1 MLETKFT
8 YLFQKIFTQKQK
20 KKIYTL
26 LTLSVL
32 AMIFETLSMFSIFPF
47 LDYALSESS
56 NSHKYL
62 FLDQMITNFSEN
74 LKFVFFISIFI
85 SIFLLKAVYLTFF
98 TYVKNNF
105 VYNIRT
111 EQSNNLFKSYLSK
124 DYYFYLKNNSA
135 NLIRDLNDASLL
147 SVFGRCIIE
156 LATEII
162 MFFGIL
168 IFLIFLNPKITISLA
183 IFFGLLGVI
192 FYHFFQKKASKWG
205 MESKKFRGLKLQ
217 NMKESFGAIKDIK
230 ILGKES
236 YFINYFSKN
245 NYLENDNTKKH
256 TFTSNLPRIWFEWF
270 VVVGIVFLVINLNN
284 DTINAAGVIPL
295 LGIFGLAAYRIMPA
309 INRIQIHLQEMRF
322 CTSAIQPYADNSLN
336 VKNSIIDTDG
346 DTTQQTRCQNKIE
359 LKNLSFKFE
368 KTEKKIIENLDL
380 EIKKGDCIGI
390 YGESGSGKT
399 TLLNLF
405 TGLLKPDEGK
415 ILVDDKNISLN
426 KRKWQNN
433 ISYIPQNVF
442 IIDDTILKNIAL
454 GEVES
459 NINYEKVK
467 ESLKISNL
475 ENFVQKLPQGIH
487 TKSGELGD
495 RFSGGQKQRLA
506 IARAIYNNAN
516 VFIFD
521 EFTNFLDKENEDKI
535 MKEISRMAGKT
546 RVIISHNTE
555 MLKLCDRIFELKDK
569 KLIEKNLK

>member
-1 MLETKFT
+1 
-8 YLFQKIFTQKQK
+8 
-20 KKIYTL
+20 
-26 LTLSVL
+26 
-32 AMIFETLSMFSIFPF
+32 MIFEALSMFSIFPF
-47 LDYALSESS
+47 LDYALSESA
-56 NSHKYL
+56 NSEKYL
-62 FLDQMITNFSEN
+62 FLTEIISSFSEN
-74 LKFVFFISIFI
+74 FKFIFFISIFL
-85 SIFLLKAVYLTFF
+85 SIFLLKALYLTFF

-111 EQSNNLFKSYLSK
+111 EQSNNLFNSYLSK

-156 LATEII
+156 LATEIV

-205 MESKKFRGLKLQ
+205 MEAKKFRGLKLK
-217 NMKESFGAIKDIK
+217 NMQESFGAIKDIK

-245 NYLENDNTKKH
+245 NYLENDNNKKH
-256 TFTSNLPRIWFEWF
+256 SLTSMLPRIWFEWF
-270 VVVGIVFLVINLNN
+270 VVVGIVVLIIDLNN
-284 DTINAAGVIPL
+284 APMNTSGTIPL

-309 INRIQIHLQEMRF
+309 INRIQVYLQEMRF
-322 CTSAIQPYADNSLN
+322 CISAIQPYAENSSNL
-336 VKNSIIDTDG
+336 KNTKIDTDV
-346 DTTQQTRCQNKIE
+346 DTVQQTKFQNKIE

-405 TGLLKPDEGK
+405 TGLLEPDEGK
-415 ILVDDKNISLN
+415 ILVDDKNISIN

-442 IIDDTILKNIAL
+442 IIDDTILKNVAL

-516 VFIFD
+516 IFIFD

-535 MKEISRMAGKT
+535 MKEILNMVGKT

-555 MLKLCDRIFELKDK
+555 MLKLCDKIFELNDK